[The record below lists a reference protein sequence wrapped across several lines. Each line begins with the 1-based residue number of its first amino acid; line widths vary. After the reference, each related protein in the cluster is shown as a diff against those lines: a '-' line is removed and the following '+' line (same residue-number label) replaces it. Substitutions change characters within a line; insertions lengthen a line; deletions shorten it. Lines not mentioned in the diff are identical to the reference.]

1 MEGLGEAPSICLPK
15 IAKDGTL
22 PILRGSRDTADLGP
36 MLESLRPCGS
46 VFGGG
51 NVIAAEMK
59 EVVDRVVSREE
70 PLRLP
75 GRLEPLHLPFSSSGR
90 LV

>member
-1 MEGLGEAPSICLPK
+1 MAEPTESCAGCREPR
-15 IAKDGTL
+15 
-22 PILRGSRDTADLGP
+22 LRGNRGIADLGP
-36 MLESLRPCGS
+36 GREGLGS
-46 VFGGG
+46 SDSVLGGG
-51 NVIAAEMK
+51 DVIAAEMK

-70 PLRLP
+70 PLRLS